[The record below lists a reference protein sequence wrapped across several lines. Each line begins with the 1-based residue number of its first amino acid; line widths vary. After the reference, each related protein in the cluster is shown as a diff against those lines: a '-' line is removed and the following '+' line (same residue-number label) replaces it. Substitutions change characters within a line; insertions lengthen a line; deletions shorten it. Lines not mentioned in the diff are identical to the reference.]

1 MKRSDGIL
9 LGLLLQCSSVA
20 AFLSTTLMKTSP
32 SPLLRSS
39 FLSSRSQSLGLPQI
53 APARSLRASMDKL
66 QMKDE
71 QAPQTPQNS
80 ERVTVLGGGS
90 FGLAMASIL
99 GKKKYPVKIL
109 VRTQDAMDSI
119 NIHHRSSTYLK
130 DVTLP
135 DSVTATCDKEEALK
149 DATLIIHAVPVQYS
163 RKFLKE
169 MAPYVPKDCPVICTS
184 KGIETGTLC
193 LMQDILREEL
203 GDSRDYAFLSG
214 PSFAREIAV
223 GLATAVVVAS
233 QSDTL
238 TNRAAEIFG
247 CENFRVFTSKDV
259 IGVEI
264 GGAVKNVIAI
274 AAGMCEG
281 LGLGT
286 NAVAGL
292 VTRGCLEMQTLA
304 RAVGA
309 SPSTLMGLSGVGDTF
324 GTCFGPLSRNRNL
337 GIRLGQGEKLEDI
350 LSSSTEVAEGYAT
363 ALSLVEFLL
372 TKMPRSFRMDLK
384 FPILFGVAEVLKGER
399 SPREGMKDLMLMP
412 IRTEIFDY
420 SSTPRILFPKT
431 VKKRSVRKVH

>member
-1 MKRSDGIL
+1 MKRSDAIL

-32 SPLLRSS
+32 SLLLRSS
-39 FLSSRSQSLGLPQI
+39 FLSSRSQSLRLPQI
-53 APARSLRASMDKL
+53 APARNLRASMDKL

-71 QAPQTPQNS
+71 QAPQTPQSS

-247 CENFRVFTSKDV
+247 CENFRVFTSKVSDPSCF
-259 IGVEI
+259 II
-264 GGAVKNVIAI
+264 
-274 AAGMCEG
+274 
-281 LGLGT
+281 
-286 NAVAGL
+286 
-292 VTRGCLEMQTLA
+292 LE
-304 RAVGA
+304 
-309 SPSTLMGLSGVGDTF
+309 
-324 GTCFGPLSRNRNL
+324 
-337 GIRLGQGEKLEDI
+337 
-350 LSSSTEVAEGYAT
+350 
-363 ALSLVEFLL
+363 LL
-372 TKMPRSFRMDLK
+372 TSS
-384 FPILFGVAEVLKGER
+384 AQ
-399 SPREGMKDLMLMP
+399 
-412 IRTEIFDY
+412 RTSLASRLEEQ
-420 SSTPRILFPKT
+420 
-431 VKKRSVRKVH
+431 

>member
-1 MKRSDGIL
+1 MMKRSDGIVL
-9 LGLLLQCSSVA
+9 SLLLYYCSSAA
-20 AFLSTTLMKTSP
+20 AFLST
-32 SPLLRSS
+32 
-39 FLSSRSQSLGLPQI
+39 LP
-53 APARSLRASMDKL
+53 AHRSLVSNSHSDFLCTRPKGNRFSLVAAPRMTKASTNKL

-71 QAPQTPQNS
+71 SPQSS

-99 GKKKYPVKIL
+99 GKKNYPVKIL
-109 VRTQDAMDSI
+109 VRSQEAMDSI
-119 NIHHRSSTYLK
+119 NINHRSSTYLK

-163 RKFLKE
+163 RKFLRE
-169 MAPYVPKDCPVICTS
+169 MAPYVPNDCAVICTS

-203 GDSRDYAFLSG
+203 GDNREYAFLSG

-233 QSDTL
+233 QSDAL
-238 TNRAAEIFG
+238 TYRAAEIFG
-247 CENFRVFTSKDV
+247 CENFRVFTSKVASLCIMAGLAFDSLCHQDV

-292 VTRGCLEMQTLA
+292 VTRGCLEMQTLGEL
-304 RAVGA
+304 GA
-309 SPSTLMGLSGVGDTF
+309 
-324 GTCFGPLSRNRNL
+324 
-337 GIRLGQGEKLEDI
+337 
-350 LSSSTEVAEGYAT
+350 
-363 ALSLVEFLL
+363 LVHW
-372 TKMPRSFRMDLK
+372 KW
-384 FPILFGVAEVLKGER
+384 
-399 SPREGMKDLMLMP
+399 
-412 IRTEIFDY
+412 
-420 SSTPRILFPKT
+420 
-431 VKKRSVRKVH
+431 